1 MMKKSLSFGLA
12 VLLILAAVMVAV
24 PVQVTAEELPR
35 LTLNKTSY
43 LVGEDI
49 FVTATGTG
57 TDWVGLYA
65 AGDTY
70 DPGAGGQVSILWY
83 YVADDGNAS
92 GNTKNIREA
101 EHRNEQ
107 RASLYDIPAGEY
119 KMVLMKD
126 GGYSVV
132 AEVPFRVIEV
142 PTAYVRDGLVAW
154 YDGVENTRDGQ
165 DTESVVWH
173 DKAGGYDLPVEHT
186 ETNAFEAT
194 GFHVRSGKFS
204 FPQGIVD
211 TVNGKA
217 FTVELRFSEFVS
229 VGGSF
234 NTFLN
239 SGNDNFALF
248 RRNKKDV
255 IEFKFAANPGSER
268 PTVADGLALLQNALV
283 TVTYEVGGQTRIYI
297 NGEEKASAPK
307 PQGNGRRY
315 AVHRAG
321 RQQGV

>member
-92 GNTKNIREA
+92 GNTKNIRDA

-132 AEVPFRVIEV
+132 AEVPLRVIEV
-142 PTAYVRDGLVAW
+142 PTA
-154 YDGVENTRDGQ
+154 
-165 DTESVVWH
+165 
-173 DKAGGYDLPVEHT
+173 
-186 ETNAFEAT
+186 
-194 GFHVRSGKFS
+194 
-204 FPQGIVD
+204 
-211 TVNGKA
+211 
-217 FTVELRFSEFVS
+217 
-229 VGGSF
+229 
-234 NTFLN
+234 
-239 SGNDNFALF
+239 
-248 RRNKKDV
+248 
-255 IEFKFAANPGSER
+255 
-268 PTVADGLALLQNALV
+268 
-283 TVTYEVGGQTRIYI
+283 
-297 NGEEKASAPK
+297 
-307 PQGNGRRY
+307 
-315 AVHRAG
+315 
-321 RQQGV
+321 